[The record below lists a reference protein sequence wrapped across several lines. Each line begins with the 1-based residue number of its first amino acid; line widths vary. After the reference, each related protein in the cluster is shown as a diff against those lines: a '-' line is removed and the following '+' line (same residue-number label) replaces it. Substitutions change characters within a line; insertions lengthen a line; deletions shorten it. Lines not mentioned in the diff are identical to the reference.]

1 LKIGLIISLITLD
14 VTLIVP
20 DLQDMHVT
28 TIFPALVDTAETI
41 LLIQMKNNCSAMIG
55 IYKTGMDAVTNVLLK
70 QDGLVLYLTRP
81 LLLQEMTFSHL
92 VQRPISVTSELILFI
107 MSNVMK
113 DLIRK
118 SMILM
123 KMFTFQEDVSMD
135 GFKKITFVILTMVNV
150 KNRFGSQ

>member
-1 LKIGLIISLITLD
+1 
-14 VTLIVP
+14 
-20 DLQDMHVT
+20 
-28 TIFPALVDTAETI
+28 
-41 LLIQMKNNCSAMIG
+41 MIG
-55 IYKTGMDAVTNVLLK
+55 IYKTGMDVVTNVLLK
-70 QDGLVLYLTRP
+70 QDGHVLYLTQP